1 MAAPYLYETIIIGR
15 QRTLISLCITLMH
28 SENKGENPSSG
39 SHPLGWYTK
48 RLDFAARDSGDMF
61 LNSLAEAI
69 RYLPNLTM
77 FNFNPH
83 GYVSSSL
90 YSTFSSVARALAD
103 TCGLNLRQLN
113 FSRHCLQ
120 ESDWQVLLSST
131 PNLLAF
137 HSTDTLAGI
146 PLLRDSAAAQ
156 LTNLRSLIILPEH
169 GHMRP
174 WRHTHS
180 FSDLRHLELASCE
193 AANQLSVKTT
203 PIPVRALYL
212 HIRRRY
218 DYPGQWPDIE
228 KHFPNV
234 SRLSFFLDEW
244 NALPLEVPPPVTH
257 LALHCRR
264 PQAKSGTFS
273 YVFRVLTTLKSS
285 RLKVVRFADRRVGEE
300 LRTRHPAIL
309 EEGLRRIRLACSFVL
324 EDYEGRPF

>member
-1 MAAPYLYETIIIGR
+1 MSASWNKRIYNPPPLPVELWLRIIETATSIPGILEPEMYKISDLPNAETIRLQQLELRASLVTKRNLVRLSKAWYAMAAPYLYETIIIGR

-146 PLLRDSAAAQ
+146 PLLRGSAAAQ
-156 LTNLRSLIILPEH
+156 LTNLRSLIVLPEH

-174 WRHTHS
+174 WKHTHS

-203 PIPVRALYL
+203 PIPVRALFL

-218 DYPGQWPDIE
+218 DYP
-228 KHFPNV
+228 
-234 SRLSFFLDEW
+234 
-244 NALPLEVPPPVTH
+244 
-257 LALHCRR
+257 
-264 PQAKSGTFS
+264 
-273 YVFRVLTTLKSS
+273 
-285 RLKVVRFADRRVGEE
+285 
-300 LRTRHPAIL
+300 
-309 EEGLRRIRLACSFVL
+309 
-324 EDYEGRPF
+324 